1 MTKKKHKRQARRTNA
16 PDRFHELLA
25 AIGRLHDAKNLD
37 YAGGC
42 HQGALGNFDRI
53 STLVEMYPA
62 SSVWGSPAGIAFTYM
77 LKQFDA
83 ALVMF
88 TTGKQSITG
97 EGLRERLRDI
107 ATYAM
112 ILELLIEREEQKC
125 DG

>member
-1 MTKKKHKRQARRTNA
+1 MTKRKHKRQARKTNA

-25 AIGRLHDAKNLD
+25 EIGRLHDAKNLD

-42 HQGALGNFDRI
+42 RQGPLGNFDRV
-53 STLVEMYPA
+53 STLVQMYPA
-62 SSVWGSPAGIAFTYM
+62 SGAWSNPSGIALTYM
-77 LKQFDA
+77 LKQLDA

-88 TTGKQSITG
+88 TTGKQSVTG

-112 ILELLIEREEQKC
+112 ILELLAEREEK
-125 DG
+125 

>member
-42 HQGALGNFDRI
+42 RQGPLGNFDRV

-62 SSVWGSPAGIAFTYM
+62 ASAWSSPAGIALTYM

-112 ILELLIEREEQKC
+112 ILELLLEREEK
-125 DG
+125 